1 MVNHRTA
8 ALSSLPF
15 ASLPS
20 SFIHLRTAAPEHFN
34 ACQQYVQQTCCAC
47 KQTHTHLHKIT
58 HSYTL
63 HTHTHTHSVI
73 IKQGLWI
80 NGFLSPF
87 QNKIT
92 NVAHT
97 ALIFLVWLSLT
108 DKQFSTFQNKHCLAW
123 SLTDDT
129 SALISTSQ
137 LQSCTLRCQATMS
150 ERNSRCTN
158 ANADEVARDAPGAIS
173 PVRPIDTENMSS
185 NNPLSSVTSVYMT
198 VINPWPWISEV

>member
-63 HTHTHTHSVI
+63 HTHTHTHTQCHHQAGIMDKWFPISLSE
-73 IKQGLWI
+73 QNNECGTHGANFPGLTEFNWQTVQH
-80 NGFLSPF
+80 FSEQTLSGLEFDWWHKCVDQHVTTP
-87 QNKIT
+87 KLHSEMSGDD
-92 NVAHT
+92 VREK
-97 ALIFLVWLSLT
+97 LSLYKCKCWWGGERRPRCNKSCET
-108 DKQFSTFQNKHCLAW
+108 YRYRKHELKQPTLKCH
-123 SLTDDT
+123 
-129 SALISTSQ
+129 ISVHD
-137 LQSCTLRCQATMS
+137 CH
-150 ERNSRCTN
+150 
-158 ANADEVARDAPGAIS
+158 
-173 PVRPIDTENMSS
+173 
-185 NNPLSSVTSVYMT
+185 
-198 VINPWPWISEV
+198 